1 MHSNKWFQ
9 KGFTLIELLV
19 VVAIIGILAAIILS
33 ASQRARNEG
42 ADAGIKSN
50 LSTVRSVAELYYLNN
65 GNFYLPAGTG
75 AVFGPA
81 TCPTS
86 YDASGTNMFSQS
98 RNIVDAVAQATALGS
113 GVNYCANSSNDWA
126 MAVGIKTD
134 LTKSW
139 CIDTNGAAKI
149 ENAIPSLSIDPTT
162 FRCY

>member
-1 MHSNKWFQ
+1 MNLK

-42 ADAGIKSN
+42 ADAGIKAN
-50 LSTVRSVAELYYLNN
+50 LNTVRSVAELYYLNN

-75 AVFGPA
+75 ADFGPA
-81 TCPTS
+81 TCPTT
-86 YDASGTNMFSQS
+86 YNAGGTNMFAQS
-98 RNIVDAVAQATALGS
+98 RNIIDAVAQAASLGS
-113 GVNYCANSSNDWA
+113 GVTYCANSANNWA

-134 LTKSW
+134 ATQSW

-149 ENAIPSLSIDPTT
+149 ENSVPSLSIDPTT
-162 FRCY
+162 FLCY